1 MKPEVD
7 YTLYLVTDQGLMSTP
22 TLEEAVEAACKG
34 GVTLVQIREK
44 HASDGEFLDV
54 ARRCKAVTDAYGV
67 GLIINDNPQVAAE
80 VGALGVHVGQDDTP
94 VPQVREI
101 VGPDAII
108 GVSAHTVEEALRAR
122 EEGADYLGI
131 GGITPTAT
139 KPEAAA
145 LSFDELDAIMEAS
158 QLPCVAIGGVN
169 ANTIP
174 ACKEHPF
181 AGYAVVSA
189 IIAQLNIEQAARD
202 LLAVIES
209 NPASQAE

>member
-1 MKPEVD
+1 MKPQVD
-7 YTLYLVTDQGLMSTP
+7 YTLYLVTDQDLMSTR

-44 HASDGEFLDV
+44 HASDSDFLDV
-54 ARRCKAVTDAYGV
+54 ARRCKVVTDAYGV
-67 GLIINDNPQVAAE
+67 GLIINDNPQVAAA
-80 VGALGVHVGQDDTP
+80 VGAMGVHVGQDDTP
-94 VPQVREI
+94 VPEVRRI

-108 GVSAHTVEEALRAR
+108 GVSAHNVEEALKAR
-122 EEGADYLGI
+122 QEGADYLGI

-145 LSFDELDAIMEAS
+145 LSFDELDAIMAAFEG
-158 QLPCVAIGGVN
+158 PCVAIGGVN
-169 ANTIP
+169 AKTIP

-189 IIAQLNIEQAARD
+189 IIAQPDIEQAASD
-202 LLAVIES
+202 LLTLIKS
-209 NPASQAE
+209 

>member
-7 YTLYLVTDQGLMSTP
+7 YTLYLVTNQNLMSTP

-44 HASDGEFLDV
+44 HASQDEFLDV

-67 GLIINDNPQVAAE
+67 GLIINDNPQVAAA

-94 VPQVREI
+94 VPQVRDI

-108 GVSAHTVEEALRAR
+108 GVSAHNVAEALAAK
-122 EEGADYLGI
+122 EQGADYLGI

-145 LSFDELDAIMEAS
+145 LSFEELDAIMAAFEG
-158 QLPCVAIGGVN
+158 PCVAIGGVN
-169 ANTIP
+169 AKTIP
-174 ACKEHPF
+174 ACKSHPF

-189 IIAQLNIEQAARD
+189 IIAQPDIEQASRD
-202 LLAVIES
+202 LLAIINE
-209 NPASQAE
+209 

>member
-1 MKPEVD
+1 MKPEID
-7 YTLYLVTDQGLMSTP
+7 YTLYLVTDQGLMSTD

-44 HASDGEFLDV
+44 HASDDDFLDV
-54 ARRCKAVTDAYGV
+54 ARRCKEVTDKYGV
-67 GLIINDNPQVAAE
+67 DLIINDNPHVAAAI
-80 VGALGVHVGQDDTP
+80 GATGVHVGQDDTP

-108 GVSAHTVEEALRAR
+108 GVSAHTVEEALVAK
-122 EEGADYLGI
+122 EQGADYLGI

-145 LSFDELDAIMEAS
+145 LSFEELDKLMAAFEG
-158 QLPCVAIGGVN
+158 PCVAIGGVN
-169 ANTIP
+169 AKTIP
-174 ACKEHPF
+174 SCKSHPF

-189 IIAQLNIEQAARD
+189 IIAQPDIEQAARD
-202 LLAVIES
+202 LLAVIKV
-209 NPASQAE
+209 

>member
-7 YTLYLVTDQGLMSTP
+7 YTLYLVTDQGLMTTD
-22 TLEEAVEAACKG
+22 TLDEAVEAACKG

-44 HASDGEFLDV
+44 HASDEEFVDV
-54 ARRCKAVTDAYGV
+54 ARRCKAITDAYGV
-67 GLIINDNPQVAAE
+67 GLIINDNPQVAAA
-80 VGALGVHVGQDDTP
+80 VGAMGVHVGQDDTP
-94 VPQVREI
+94 VPEVRAI

-108 GVSAHTVEEALRAR
+108 GVSAHNVAEALAAK
-122 EEGADYLGI
+122 EQGADYLGI

-145 LSFDELDAIMEAS
+145 LSFKELDSIMAAFEG
-158 QLPCVAIGGVN
+158 PCVAIGGVN

-174 ACKEHPF
+174 LCKEHPF

-189 IIAQLNIEQAARD
+189 IIAQPDIEQAARR
-202 LLAVIES
+202 LLGIINE
-209 NPASQAE
+209 

>member
-1 MKPEVD
+1 MKPQVD
-7 YTLYLVTDQGLMSTP
+7 YTLYLVTDQDLMSTR

-44 HASDGEFLDV
+44 HASDSDFLDV

-67 GLIINDNPQVAAE
+67 GLIINDNPQVAAS
-80 VGALGVHVGQDDTP
+80 VGAMGVHVGQDDTP
-94 VPQVREI
+94 VPEVRRI

-108 GVSAHTVEEALRAR
+108 GVSAHNVEEALKAR
-122 EEGADYLGI
+122 QEGADYLGI

-145 LSFDELDAIMEAS
+145 LSFDELDAIMAAFEG
-158 QLPCVAIGGVN
+158 PCVAIGGVN
-169 ANTIP
+169 AKTIP

-189 IIAQLNIEQAARD
+189 IIASPNIEQAASD
-202 LLAVIES
+202 LLALIKS
-209 NPASQAE
+209 